1 MKEIEKQHLSFHTD
15 HEHIHAFFQDL
26 GLALNRIMELHS
38 QNRYAPNESTLTPF
52 LPVPVENSVN

>member
-1 MKEIEKQHLSFHTD
+1 MKQIDQHHLSFQTD

-38 QNRYAPNESTLTPF
+38 QDRYASCESAPMPF
-52 LPVPVENSVN
+52 LPEPMESSVN